1 MLIPALVITSSAD
14 VATTTPGSVVNYTV
28 TASNTGQTAYTG
40 ASFTFSLEGTLD
52 DATYNGDAAA
62 TSGSVVSGPDGA
74 VTWTGDLPIGA
85 SVTLT
90 ASVTVN
96 DPDHR

>member
-1 MLIPALVITSSAD
+1 M
-14 VATTTPGSVVNYTV
+14 ATTTPGSTVNYTV

-40 ASFTFSLEGTLD
+40 TGFTFSLAGTLD

-74 VTWTGDLPIGA
+74 LTWTGDLAIGA
-85 SVTLT
+85 SVTVT
-90 ASVTVN
+90 ASITVN